1 MPILDVKGLS
11 KHFEGIVAIDRLDLA
26 IEPGEIRGV
35 IGPNGSGKTTL
46 LNLISGV
53 LPATAG
59 DIFFEGS
66 LLTGLASHQITRR
79 GVARTFQIPRLL
91 PHASCLENV
100 MLGAHCRFGLDL
112 LGTYLRLP
120 FTRSA
125 QESEIRHEALA
136 AMELLGIAGSA
147 ERLGGDTSWMEEQL
161 LQICRA
167 LMSRP
172 RLLLLDEPTAGMGE
186 AESHKVQAAIR
197 QIRQQGVTVVV
208 VAHDLNLIN
217 EIAEKLTCISF
228 GSMIAEGP
236 CQAVLNDPKVHEV
249 YLGKD

>member
-79 GVARTFQIPRLL
+79 GVAAPSRSPAL

-208 VAHDLNLIN
+208 VDHDLNLIN

-228 GSMIAEGP
+228 A
-236 CQAVLNDPKVHEV
+236 A
-249 YLGKD
+249 